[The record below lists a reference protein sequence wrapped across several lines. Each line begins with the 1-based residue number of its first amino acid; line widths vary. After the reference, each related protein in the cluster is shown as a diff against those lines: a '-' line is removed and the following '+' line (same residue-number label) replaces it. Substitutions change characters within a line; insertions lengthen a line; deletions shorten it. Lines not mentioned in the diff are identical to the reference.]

1 MKKLKHQLMLIIDD
15 SPIIRERLLNM
26 VKKLELFQDIRL
38 AGSYREA
45 EQLIQEKTPQVI
57 LLDLNLPDKNGFE
70 ILKMLK
76 RKNIVSTVVVVSN
89 NADKAYRE
97 QSLLL
102 GAYRF
107 IDKSNEFELI
117 EDILREI
124 AISRDRLNY

>member
-1 MKKLKHQLMLIIDD
+1 MLIIDD
-15 SPIIRERLLNM
+15 SPIIRERLMNM

-45 EQLIQEKTPQVI
+45 EQLIQEKNPQVI

-124 AISRDRLNY
+124 ASSPDRLNY

>member
-1 MKKLKHQLMLIIDD
+1 MLIIDD

>member
-15 SPIIRERLLNM
+15 SPIIRERLMNM

-45 EQLIQEKTPQVI
+45 EQLIQEKNPQVI

-124 AISRDRLNY
+124 ASSPDRLNY